1 MTGFRPAASGDGCLV
16 SYPDGDFVDGGR
28 VIAAA
33 HTIAGSVNLLAH
45 QVHQPVALVENGQ
58 PLQLVGRHDA
68 FDAR

>member
-1 MTGFRPAASGDGCLV
+1 MV

-33 HTIAGSVNLLAH
+33 HTIAGSANLLAH